1 MKTILFT
8 LIALPMLASAQN
20 ITRSGKI
27 NIPGIGLITVEAQ
40 VAEEMN
46 GSTLSYS
53 KTSEV

>member
-27 NIPGIGLITVEAQ
+27 NIPRIGLITVEAQ